1 LNPTWNSAFFCVQ
14 RYERR
19 GLADCSWRDRKER
32 KNERQIE
39 TVKAKQRLSQKE
51 RQNNKSK
58 SFQFFSSTLM
68 SCFEFRLEACLQ
80 KSIFFKL
87 NYLFNDDVA

>member
-1 LNPTWNSAFFCVQ
+1 M
-14 RYERR
+14 R
-19 GLADCSWRDRKER
+19 GEAWPIVHDEIEKKER